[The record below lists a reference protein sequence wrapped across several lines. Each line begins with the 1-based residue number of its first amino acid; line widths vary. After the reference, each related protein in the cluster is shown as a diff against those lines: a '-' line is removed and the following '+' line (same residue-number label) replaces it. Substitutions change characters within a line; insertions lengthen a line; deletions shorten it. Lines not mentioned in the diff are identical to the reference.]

1 MKLSTVTLMTLAAV
15 AAQESY
21 TEASP
26 APNTGFSEVP
36 ETPSQTQFSESAID
50 VVAIEP
56 TLPTLSIS
64 LPERL
69 NTPEFTFSDA
79 HLSTNSTQVAQL
91 NTTPSNSN
99 EDSILTWLNVLLIL
113 AVLVPPATLLFFWLI
128 RRFVVR
134 ELMDEVNQKLS
145 GVQHLERQ
153 LNANRDEFHQMLEMV
168 GVQLEEMH
176 HAIDFL
182 TEETNSSKASIQKLD
197 RLQQQFSK
205 QIKSILTRLERI
217 QTEAE
222 ERSAPPAN
230 LVTQRRQ
237 IPPQTPH
244 KTDTEFFKSIF
255 PEEALNSLEY
265 AAVKPVPNPQQ
276 SRLIA
281 DDYLK
286 RGEALVTQKRYS
298 EALTAFKKA
307 TQMNPQLSEAWYQ
320 QGNTLARLKHY
331 SEAVEAYNQ
340 AIELQPDKYET
351 WYNRGNVLVRIKDY
365 KTALESF
372 DKALEIQPDDY
383 EAWHNRGT
391 LLRKFHRFEEALASY
406 DRALSLRPNQY
417 ETWQNR
423 GNLLGKLQQY
433 EAAIQSYDQAIRV
446 NAGKS
451 EAWGHRAA
459 ALCNLKQYEEALN
472 SYDQAIAL
480 NSSSASLWNHRG
492 LVLAKL
498 GRYSDALESYETA
511 IQTQANYDE
520 AWLGKGRILGILKQY
535 STALEAYDQAIAL
548 KSDSAE
554 AWRYR
559 GITLEKLERS
569 TEAVAS
575 YDKAISL
582 NPKDAEAWRY
592 RGALLSKLKQYQE
605 AISSLGKAIA
615 IQQEL
620 RTEKT
625 QVNPSHYNDTHS
637 ENSSV

>member
-15 AAQESY
+15 AAQDSY
-21 TEASP
+21 TEATP
-26 APNTGFSEVP
+26 PPNTDEAPQTPPNTQLSEDAMDKIP
-36 ETPSQTQFSESAID
+36 
-50 VVAIEP
+50 VA
-56 TLPTLSIS
+56 PTLSMS

-69 NTPEFTFSDA
+69 HTPEFTFNSSA
-79 HLSTNSTQVAQL
+79 LKTSSTAIAQL
-91 NTTPSNSN
+91 NITPSNAE
-99 EDSILTWLNVLLIL
+99 EDTVLTWLNILLIL

-134 ELMDEVNQKLS
+134 ELMAEMNQRLS
-145 GVQHLERQ
+145 RVQHLERQ
-153 LNANRDEFHQMLEMV
+153 VNTTRDEFYQMLETV
-168 GVQLEEMH
+168 GFNMEELH

-182 TEETNSSKASIQKLD
+182 KQEANLSKVAIEQVEQ
-197 RLQQQFSK
+197 LQQQFST
-205 QIKSILTRLERI
+205 QIQSILTRLESHSA
-217 QTEAE
+217 TAE
-222 ERSAPPAN
+222 TQAAPPGDPLN
-230 LVTQRRQ
+230 QRLQ
-237 IPPQTPH
+237 NVPQAPQT
-244 KTDTEFFKSIF
+244 TDADFFQSLF
-255 PEEALNSLEY
+255 PEEALQSLEY
-265 AAVKPVPNPQQ
+265 IAPQPKIDPQQ

-286 RGEALVTQKRYS
+286 RGEALVNQKRYS
-298 EALTAFKKA
+298 EALIAFKKA
-307 TQMNPQLSEAWYQ
+307 TLMNPQFSEAWYQ
-320 QGNTLARLKHY
+320 QGNTLARLKQY
-331 SEAVEAYNQ
+331 AEAVEAYNQ

-365 KTALESF
+365 ETALESF

-391 LLRKFHRFEEALASY
+391 LLRKFHRYQEALAAY
-406 DRALSLRPNQY
+406 DHALLLRPNQY

-423 GNLLGKLQQY
+423 GNLLGKLLQY
-433 EAAIQSYDQAIRV
+433 EEAIKSYDEAIRI
-446 NAGKS
+446 NAGKY
-451 EAWGHRAA
+451 EAWAHRAA

-480 NSSSASLWNHRG
+480 NADSASLWTHRG

-498 GRYSDALESYETA
+498 TRYSDALESYETA

-520 AWLGKGRILGILKQY
+520 AWLGKGRVLGILKQY
-535 STALEAYDQAIAL
+535 STALEAYEQAIEL
-548 KSDSAE
+548 NPNSAE

-559 GITLEKLERS
+559 GITLEKLER
-569 TEAVAS
+569 TGEAVAS

-620 RTEKT
+620 RTEKN
-625 QVNPSHYNDTHS
+625 QVNPSHYHDTPS
-637 ENSSV
+637 MNSV